1 MTTTDPHARFAD
13 LVAAEWIKLWSL
25 RSTAGS
31 LLIAALAVL
40 GLNVG
45 TAYDQNH
52 YWAERTLS
60 DQAEFVR
67 DGLSLMTAFTSNGAM
82 VLMLALGAF
91 GALTVTGEYGT
102 GLIRVTFAAVPSRS
116 PVLAAKV
123 IVVGLVTTVFG
134 AVLAAAS
141 FVLTQA
147 VFAGHGAGVSADR
160 PGVLQLV
167 VASALLAPLS
177 ALTGMAVG
185 ALVRHSAGAV
195 VGSTVLLILV
205 PVFLST
211 DRYWT
216 AVAAHAMPYRAWDR
230 LAAVAGTTAP
240 GPYPSTVGGAWTV
253 YPVWALLAA
262 AVTVTAVRPP
272 DH

>member
-1 MTTTDPHARFAD
+1 MTTTEPHARFAD

-52 YWAERTLS
+52 YWAERTLA
-60 DQAEFVR
+60 DQAEFIR
-67 DGLSLMTAFTSNGAM
+67 EGLSLMTAFTSNGAM

-91 GALTVTGEYGT
+91 GAMAVTGEYGT
-102 GLIRVTFAAVPSRS
+102 GLIRATFAAVPARS
-116 PVLAAKV
+116 SVLAAKV
-123 IVVGLVTTVFG
+123 VVVGLVSTVFG

-147 VFAGHGAGVSADR
+147 VFAEHGAGVSFDR
-160 PGVLQLV
+160 PGALRLV
-167 VASALLAPLS
+167 AASALLAPLS

-185 ALVRHSAGAV
+185 ALVRHGAGAV
-195 VGSTVLLILV
+195 VGSTVLLLLV
-205 PVFLST
+205 PIFLST

-216 AVAAHAMPYRAWDR
+216 AVAAHAMPYRAWTR
-230 LAAVAGTTAP
+230 LVDVVGTPAP
-240 GPYPSTVGGAWTV
+240 SPYPGTVGGAWTV
-253 YPVWALLAA
+253 YPIWVLLAA
-262 AVTVTAVRPP
+262 GVTVAAVRRR
-272 DH
+272 DQ